1 MFDLSVSLPDDLV
14 EKLENHVDQEDISRD
29 KLIANLLEKELY
41 KKEVE

>member
-14 EKLENHVDQEDISRD
+14 ERLENHIDQEDISRD
-29 KLIANLLEKELY
+29 ELIANLLEKELY

>member
-1 MFDLSVSLPDDLV
+1 MFDLSVSLPDNLV
-14 EKLENHVDQEDISRD
+14 KKLEKHVDQKDISRD